1 MEGAGGRGFPSLW
14 ALLTSFPYWRAA
26 AIRSGPTCARGALTT
41 VRGSTGPGV
50 FALGAAVSQPSALG
64 AVGAFALGAAGAFA
78 LGPVGG
84 GSSAPSSAATTRSP
98 SRAATSSEACRR
110 AASAALHSA
119 PLAPLTVTPM
129 ATPPTWTTRHGTT
142 PDIRDTLQSGKLT
155 GFDPYSTVTVREV
168 VVSAVPQDMPLL
180 HLR

>member
-1 MEGAGGRGFPSLW
+1 MFW

-26 AIRSGPTCARGALTT
+26 AIRSGPTCARGTLTT

-84 GSSAPSSAATTRSP
+84 GSSAPSSAAPQQGRHVLRGMP
-98 SRAATSSEACRR
+98 QGCLRC
-110 AASAALHSA
+110 SALSTA
-119 PLAPLTVTPM
+119 
-129 ATPPTWTTRHGTT
+129 GTT
-142 PDIRDTLQSGKLT
+142 YCHPDGNTTHVDNETWHNPRHPRHAAEWQADR
-155 GFDPYSTVTVREV
+155 V
-168 VVSAVPQDMPLL
+168 
-180 HLR
+180 